1 MNESK
6 SCKYDPGEFRKF
18 LEGQMY
24 IKPGSAYSYVSYVN
38 KASQLLGK
46 EIRKLAQ
53 DDASL
58 EAEIDRIALLGGE
71 QELEIWAYCFVPVL
85 S

>member
-6 SCKYDPGEFRKF
+6 SCEYNPKEFRKF
-18 LEGQMY
+18 LEGQMH

-46 EIRKLAQ
+46 EIRKLATPPFGTR
-53 DDASL
+53 L
-58 EAEIDRIALLGGE
+58 LRIHTATS
-71 QELEIWAYCFVPVL
+71 P
-85 S
+85 